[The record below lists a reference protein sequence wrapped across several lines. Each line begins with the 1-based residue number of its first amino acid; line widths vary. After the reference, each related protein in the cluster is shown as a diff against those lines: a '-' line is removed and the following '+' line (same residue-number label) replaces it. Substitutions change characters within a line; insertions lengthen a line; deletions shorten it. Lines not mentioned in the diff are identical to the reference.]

1 MSFDVALAEEIW
13 TAKYRFAPPEGAADG
28 DFAATVDRVAAAVA
42 EAEAPDVRDNWRN
55 RFREAMHDFRFL
67 PAAGSGVLG
76 RGAESGGGGG
86 APHPHPCGHENE
98 KTGPAVGAPPPL

>member
-42 EAEAPDVRDNWRN
+42 EAEAPEVRERCCHQVRTACTTCHVNSKPRH
-55 RFREAMHDFRFL
+55 RR
-67 PAAGSGVLG
+67 
-76 RGAESGGGGG
+76 
-86 APHPHPCGHENE
+86 
-98 KTGPAVGAPPPL
+98 